1 MKPSGAGK
9 QTAMGT
15 ATYAGPSVVRRDR
28 DLARGP
34 PLAPT
39 TKASTAPVGSH
50 PTQPRGG
57 RVGKQKQEV
66 ADGPPTVVRP
76 ARAPGGGG
84 AGVSRPIRSD
94 AERRHRIAW
103 DVEGQQVAK
112 LTAANEAF
120 ESPSRKMVACRTLRT
135 TGEPHPQLPLCPQ
148 RNRPECATPEGC
160 SCKMDHETLFH
171 NIPLGS
177 PTQVTPPLPRSVVLS
192 SHPTTSVCAWQ
203 SIEFKANRQPKAVGR
218 EAARQDTRE
227 AAKREKAEAA
237 KSAAVQLAAM
247 RSPDAVDSPGAVDA
261 PGDSPASA
269 GGVRDVSSSPS
280 RDGVA
285 DLLLFAVS
293 ASMLFAS

>member
-1 MKPSGAGK
+1 
-9 QTAMGT
+9 
-15 ATYAGPSVVRRDR
+15 
-28 DLARGP
+28 
-34 PLAPT
+34 
-39 TKASTAPVGSH
+39 
-50 PTQPRGG
+50 
-57 RVGKQKQEV
+57 
-66 ADGPPTVVRP
+66 
-76 ARAPGGGG
+76 
-84 AGVSRPIRSD
+84 
-94 AERRHRIAW
+94 
-103 DVEGQQVAK
+103 
-112 LTAANEAF
+112 
-120 ESPSRKMVACRTLRT
+120 
-135 TGEPHPQLPLCPQ
+135 
-148 RNRPECATPEGC
+148 
-160 SCKMDHETLFH
+160 MDHETLFH

-177 PTQVTPPLPRSVVLS
+177 PTQVTPPLPRSMVLS

-237 KSAAVQLAAM
+237 KSAAVQLAGM